1 MTTPIII
8 MRVTRTAIIMQ
19 SPRKKNPSLLVRSQT
34 CTLVCLLP
42 TINRTAAE
50 EAEEEDTGLLAAD
63 NDAPQAMGSGKE
75 ACFCVVAVVFTYRCS
90 QLMPIWRRLLQRRL
104 PRWRHRAMATL
115 NRPYDNLLL
124 SRALIMARSRTLLP
138 PSMPTPLRQCSS
150 LSVQM
155 RTSLPRSPMLRS
167 GAGGFHHGLIAHRDA
182 DHAIKLNP
190 DSAKGFKVRGKANR
204 ALGKYVPISHAHT
217 DTPFRYE
224 DALKDLATGQR
235 IDFDDGSVEL
245 MKFLEQKVA
254 KRRERNR
261 KKEAEAKAKAPEAGI
276 YDDMPAMEDL
286 PGTFP
291 C

>member
-1 MTTPIII
+1 
-8 MRVTRTAIIMQ
+8 MQ

-50 EAEEEDTGLLAAD
+50 DAEEEDTGLLAAD

-115 NRPYDNLLL
+115 NRPYDNLLR
-124 SRALIMARSRTLLP
+124 SRALITARSRTLLP
-138 PSMPTPLRQCSS
+138 PSMPTPLRQCSL

-167 GAGGFHHGLIAHRDA
+167 GARVDFIMDSSLTETRTTQSSSIPTLLRVSRCAARPIA
-182 DHAIKLNP
+182 LSESTCP
-190 DSAKGFKVRGKANR
+190 V
-204 ALGKYVPISHAHT
+204 SHATHRY
-217 DTPFRYE
+217 PF
-224 DALKDLATGQR
+224 
-235 IDFDDGSVEL
+235 
-245 MKFLEQKVA
+245 
-254 KRRERNR
+254 
-261 KKEAEAKAKAPEAGI
+261 
-276 YDDMPAMEDL
+276 
-286 PGTFP
+286 
-291 C
+291 